1 MELTDIVDVVIT
13 RDSVT
18 VTQQGFGT
26 GLILATHL
34 SGTARVEYF
43 DSLSALAL
51 VHPSTT
57 EAYKAASEYFAQTPA
72 PERVAI
78 GRRHVDVAN
87 VTVSVVANTTLYSV
101 TINGVNFPFTS
112 DASATA
118 TEIRD
123 GLIAAVNG
131 GSEPV
136 TAASVDSD
144 TFSLTQD
151 VPGDAWTMAVSARLT
166 IDALTAADAM
176 ADDLSAVNNEQPD
189 WYGLV
194 LTDRSSANMQAA
206 ALWVEANKK
215 FFFAATQ
222 EADVVDVA
230 DLSDTT
236 SLAAILKAAD
246 YSRSACIYH
255 AAADTVYPD
264 AALMGRVL
272 ALEPGTYTAMFKNL
286 AGIAVST
293 LTSTQSTN
301 ARAKFCNTYEQVAG
315 VNITAEGQVSE
326 GDYIDTIIG
335 IDWLEARIKER
346 VFGKLAG
353 ALKVPYTDSGV
364 AVVVAEVKAQLQQ
377 GVDRTFLSNNPAPTV
392 TAPLVADVSAIDK
405 QNRLLPDVKFKAT
418 LAGAIHKTEISGV
431 VSV

>member
-206 ALWVEANKK
+206 
-215 FFFAATQ
+215 
-222 EADVVDVA
+222 
-230 DLSDTT
+230 
-236 SLAAILKAAD
+236 D